1 MGLFLFNNSVDT
13 ILARQFTLN
22 KNERLKSRKIIEQ
35 LFKEGKAF
43 NLPPF
48 RVYYLFKSKDVSL
61 QFGTGVSTR
70 NFKKAVDRNR
80 IKRLIREAWRLQK
93 LPLKEM
99 VKEQNTPL
107 SVFII
112 YTAKELPVYKDIS
125 GRMEKTI
132 SKLSSL
138 IAPKQ

>member
-1 MGLFLFNNSVDT
+1 LGLFLFFETDAF
-13 ILARQFTLN
+13 LAKQYTLG
-22 KNERLKSRKIIEQ
+22 KSERLKSRKIIEQ

-43 NLPPF
+43 NLAPF
-48 RVYYLFKSKDVSL
+48 RVYYLFAGKDAQL
-61 QFGTGVSTR
+61 QFGTGASTR

-93 LPLKEM
+93 LPLENIL
-99 VKEQNTPL
+99 KEQNRAL

-112 YTAKELPVYKDIS
+112 YTSKELPVYTDIA
-125 GRMEKTI
+125 GKMEKTI

-138 IAPKQ
+138 IIAKQ